1 MSPSVSLF
9 AAIFRVGRPLP
20 PAAAA
25 ERSEGAG
32 DRVARRVVEPRCS
45 VAASIAASN
54 GGSSRS
60 GEGDAWSAAG
70 PEGAGE
76 EARVPVHQRPRTL
89 RFELWRGAAWC
100 VMLRRRLSCSR
111 WPIFARGGYRA
122 TEPTT
127 PQHSSRRECPGSGT
141 IAGFV
146 GRVGPTPLR
155 LSRHSTAIAAGAT
168 RYDCR
173 LVASRR
179 PLVALPLY

>member
-1 MSPSVSLF
+1 MPDLEVRWLPSVVAAAVAVLVRARWLVWPRLSPSVSLF

-32 DRVARRVVEPRCS
+32 DRVARQVVEPRCS

-89 RFELWRGAAWC
+89 RFELWVRPASSVSPFDGDRC
-100 VMLRRRLSCSR
+100 RRDAVRLPSR
-111 WPIFARGGYRA
+111 P
-122 TEPTT
+122 
-127 PQHSSRRECPGSGT
+127 
-141 IAGFV
+141 
-146 GRVGPTPLR
+146 
-155 LSRHSTAIAAGAT
+155 
-168 RYDCR
+168 
-173 LVASRR
+173 
-179 PLVALPLY
+179 